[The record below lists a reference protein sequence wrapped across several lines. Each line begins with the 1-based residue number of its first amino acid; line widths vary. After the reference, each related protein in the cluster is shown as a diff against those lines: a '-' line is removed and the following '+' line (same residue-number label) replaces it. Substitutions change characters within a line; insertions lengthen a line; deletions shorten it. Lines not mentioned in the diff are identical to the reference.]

1 MAMMGQ
7 GLVLM
12 IFGMTMV
19 YLFLWLMIVV
29 VKHST
34 RFVCRFEHL
43 LPDDAPKPK
52 RKAVQAPAAGMP
64 AAKAAA
70 GEPAEGTEVKA
81 PVPGS
86 VLRISV
92 TNGQQ
97 VRSGDE
103 ILVMDV
109 MKMET
114 PVSAPCDGVV
124 TVRVAAT
131 DKVATGDVVAIVG

>member
-19 YLFLWLMIVV
+19 FLFLWLMIVV
-29 VKHST
+29 VKYSS
-34 RFVCRFEHL
+34 RLVSRLDRL
-43 LPDDAPKPK
+43 LPDDSPKPK
-52 RKAVQAPAAGMP
+52 RRPSTAATVRAASVATATAPSD
-64 AAKAAA
+64 
-70 GEPAEGTEVKA
+70 GTEVKA

-97 VRSGDE
+97 IRSGDE

-114 PVSAPCDGVV
+114 PISAPCDGVV
-124 TVRVAAT
+124 TVRVAAA